1 MNPQD
6 LRRSETR
13 MAKQA
18 SHTVGLDI
26 GTSRITCIIGEP
38 GDGGLVDIVGIGE
51 SEAKG
56 LRKGVVVDPEAAVE
70 SITRAVEE
78 AERMSGLEAEEV
90 AINLSGSHIMS
101 FNGQAIVAVSG
112 REREVSHENGHGR
125 RSAHGSPAHVIVAG
139 RDREITQDDVRRAIE
154 SASAIQLPA
163 GREIVDRLPQEFIVD
178 DQDGINDP
186 VGMIGARL
194 AVKVHIVTSPV
205 TARQNVIN
213 AVNRAG
219 LVVGE
224 MVLEQ
229 LAAAEATLTDDD
241 KEFGAALVDIGA
253 ETTGLIIYQRGAVQH
268 TAVFALGGSHF
279 TNDIA
284 FGLRTPIPEAEKIK
298 RVVGCA
304 YSTSLNEMQRGELVE
319 VPSVG
324 GRPPRQLSRQILCDI
339 LQPRAEEVLMHV
351 ADEIKESGWERQL
364 SSGVVLTGGGALLDG
379 MCEIAEQVFDAPV
392 RLGYPE
398 RDRFGGLSEDI
409 QSPASAAA
417 AGLALVAQ
425 REQCAEA
432 RAVGAKKGSGMRLT
446 HFVSKFRHRFSSI
459 F

>member
-1 MNPQD
+1 MP
-6 LRRSETR
+6 
-13 MAKQA
+13 KQA
-18 SHTVGLDI
+18 THTVGLDI
-26 GTSRITCIIGEP
+26 GTSRVTCIIGEP
-38 GDGGLVDIVGIGE
+38 GDSQTVDIVGIGE
-51 SEAKG
+51 SESRG
-56 LRKGVVVDPEAAVE
+56 LRKGVVVDPDAAVE

-78 AERMSGLEAEEV
+78 AERMSGLETEEV

-112 REREVSHENGHGR
+112 REREANHENGHSR
-125 RSAHGSPAHVIVAG
+125 RSFYGPPAHVVVAG

-194 AVKVHIVTSPV
+194 AVKLHIVTSPV

-229 LAAAEATLTDDD
+229 LASAEATLTDDD

-284 FGLRTPIPEAEKIK
+284 FGLRTPIPEADKIK
-298 RVVGCA
+298 RNVGCA
-304 YSTSLNEMQRGELVE
+304 CALSLGEAERSELVE

-339 LQPRAEEVLMHV
+339 LQPRAEEVLSHV
-351 ADEIKESGWERQL
+351 ADEIREAGWEGQL
-364 SSGVVLTGGGALLDG
+364 SSGVVLTGGGSLLGG
-379 MCEIAEQVFDAPV
+379 MVEVAEQVFDAPV

-398 RDRFGGLSEDI
+398 RDRFGGLVEDV
-409 QSPASAAA
+409 QSPAWAAA
-417 AGLALVAQ
+417 SGLCLIRHRAKS
-425 REQCAEA
+425 AEIKASMA
-432 RAVGAKKGSGMRLT
+432 RAQAGNGFGAL
-446 HFVSKFRHRFSSI
+446 VSKFRNRFGGI

>member
-1 MNPQD
+1 MPKHA
-6 LRRSETR
+6 T
-13 MAKQA
+13 
-18 SHTVGLDI
+18 HTVGLDI
-26 GTSRITCIIGEP
+26 GTSRVTCIIGEP
-38 GDGGLVDIVGIGE
+38 GDNNSVDVVGIGE
-51 SEAKG
+51 AEARG

-70 SITRAVEE
+70 AITRAVEE

-90 AINLSGSHIMS
+90 TVNLSGSHIMS
-101 FNGQAIVAVSG
+101 FNGQAVVAVSG
-112 REREVSHENGHGR
+112 RERDPGHDAVKRANFGGNGY
-125 RSAHGSPAHVIVAG
+125 SSFTVAG
-139 RDREITQDDVRRAIE
+139 RDREITNDDVRRAVE

-163 GREIVDRLPQEFIVD
+163 GREIVDRLPQEFVVD
-178 DQDGINDP
+178 DQDGISDP

-194 AVKVHIVTSPV
+194 AVKVHLVTSPV

-219 LVVGE
+219 LVVSE

-229 LAAAEATLTDDD
+229 LAAAEAALTDDD
-241 KEFGAALVDIGA
+241 REFGSALVDIGA
-253 ETTGLIIYQRGAVQH
+253 ETTGLIVYQRGAVQH

-298 RVVGCA
+298 RGAGCA
-304 YSTSLNEMQRGELVE
+304 CSTGLSEFERGELVD

-339 LQPRAEEVLMHV
+339 LQPRAEEVLSHI
-351 ADEIKESGWERQL
+351 ADEIREAGWEGQL
-364 SSGVVLTGGGALLDG
+364 SSGVVLTGGGARLSG
-379 MCEIAEQVFDAPV
+379 MVEIAEQVFDAPV

-398 RDRFGGLSEDI
+398 RDRFGGLVEDI
-409 QSPASAAA
+409 QSPAWAAA
-417 AGLALVAQ
+417 AGLCLVAQ
-425 REQCAEA
+425 RARSAELRQTA
-432 RAVGAKKGSGMRLT
+432 AQRDGGGAFGAL
-446 HFVSKFRHRFSSI
+446 VSKFRNRFGSI

>member
-1 MNPQD
+1 
-6 LRRSETR
+6 

-26 GTSRITCIIGEP
+26 GTSRVTCIIGEP
-38 GDGGLVDIVGIGE
+38 GDGGLVDVVGIGE
-51 SEAKG
+51 AEAKG

-70 SITRAVEE
+70 AITRAVEE
-78 AERMSGLEAEEV
+78 AERMSGLETEEV
-90 AINLSGSHIMS
+90 AINLS
-101 FNGQAIVAVSG
+101 
-112 REREVSHENGHGR
+112 
-125 RSAHGSPAHVIVAG
+125 
-139 RDREITQDDVRRAIE
+139 
-154 SASAIQLPA
+154 
-163 GREIVDRLPQEFIVD
+163 
-178 DQDGINDP
+178 
-186 VGMIGARL
+186 GARL

-229 LAAAEATLTDDD
+229 LAAAEASLTDDD
-241 KEFGAALVDIGA
+241 KEFGSALVDVGA

-298 RVVGCA
+298 RNFG
-304 YSTSLNEMQRGELVE
+304 YSSSASLSEAERGEQVE

-324 GRPPRQLSRQILCDI
+324 GRGPRQLSRQILCDI
-339 LQPRAEEVLMHV
+339 LQPRAEEVLLHV
-351 ADEIKESGWERQL
+351 ADEIREAGGERQL
-364 SSGVVLTGGGALLDG
+364 SSGVILTGGGALLG
-379 MCEIAEQVFDAPV
+379 GICEVAEQVFDAPV
-392 RLGYPE
+392 RVGYPE
-398 RDRFGGLSEDI
+398 RDRFGGLVEDV
-409 QSPASAAA
+409 QSPQWTAA
-417 AGLALVAQ
+417 AGLALVAMRAQ
-425 REQCAEA
+425 HLEA
-432 RAVGAKKGSGMRLT
+432 RRAAGKREAAGAFGT
-446 HFVSKFRHRFSSI
+446 FVSKFRDRLSSI

>member
-1 MNPQD
+1 
-6 LRRSETR
+6 
-13 MAKQA
+13 MAKRGA
-18 SHTVGLDI
+18 HTVGLSI
-26 GTSRITCIIGEP
+26 GTSRVTCIIGEP
-38 GDGGLVDIVGIGE
+38 GDVSGALDIVGIGE
-51 SEAKG
+51 AEARG
-56 LRKGVVVDPEAAVE
+56 LRKGVIVNPENAVE
-70 SITRAVEE
+70 AIKHAVEA

-90 AINLSGSHIMS
+90 TINLAGSHIMG

-112 REREVSHENGHGR
+112 R
-125 RSAHGSPAHVIVAG
+125 
-139 RDREITQDDVRRAIE
+139 DREITPDDVRRAID
-154 SASAIQLPA
+154 SACAIQLPA

-205 TARQNVIN
+205 TARQNAIN

-219 LVVGE
+219 LVVSD

-229 LAAAEATLTDDD
+229 LAAAEASLTEED
-241 KEFGAALVDIGA
+241 KEFGSALVDTGA
-253 ETTGLIIYQRGAVQH
+253 ETTGLVIYQRGAVQH

-298 RVVGCA
+298 RSVGFA
-304 YSTSLNEMQRGELVE
+304 SSTGLSEMERGELVE

-324 GRPPRQLSRQILCDI
+324 GRGPRQLSRQILCDI

-351 ADEIKESGWERQL
+351 ADEIRESGWDRQL
-364 SSGVVLTGGGALLDG
+364 SSGVVLTGGGSLLGG
-379 MCEIAEQVFDAPV
+379 MVEVAEQVFDAPV

-398 RDRFGGLSEDI
+398 RDRFGGLIEDI
-409 QSPASAAA
+409 QTPAWTAA
-417 AGLALVAQ
+417 AGLSLVAG
-425 REQCAEA
+425 RANAVEA
-432 RAVGAKKGSGMRLT
+432 RSASGKRGATGGLT
-446 HFVSKFRHRFSSI
+446 AFVSKFRNRFSSI

>member
-1 MNPQD
+1 MP
-6 LRRSETR
+6 R
-13 MAKQA
+13 QA
-18 SHTVGLDI
+18 THTVGLDI
-26 GTSRITCIIGEP
+26 GTSRVTCIIGEP
-38 GDGGLVDIVGIGE
+38 GDAGLVDIVGIGE
-51 SEAKG
+51 AESRG
-56 LRKGVVVDPEAAVE
+56 LRKGVVVDPDAAVE
-70 SITRAVEE
+70 AITRAVEE
-78 AERMSGLEAEEV
+78 AERMSGLETEEV

-112 REREVSHENGHGR
+112 RERESSHDNGHSR
-125 RSAHGSPAHVIVAG
+125 RSFYGPPTHVVVAG

-194 AVKVHIVTSPV
+194 AVKLHIVTSPV

-224 MVLEQ
+224 MALEQ
-229 LAAAEATLTDDD
+229 LASAEAALTDDD

-284 FGLRTPIPEAEKIK
+284 FGLRTPIPEADKIK
-298 RVVGCA
+298 RNVGCA
-304 YSTSLNEMQRGELVE
+304 CALSLSEAERSELVE

-339 LQPRAEEVLMHV
+339 LQPRAEEVLSHV
-351 ADEIKESGWERQL
+351 ADEIREAGWEGQL
-364 SSGVVLTGGGALLDG
+364 SSGVVLTGGGSLLGG
-379 MCEIAEQVFDAPV
+379 MVEVAEQVFDAPV

-398 RDRFGGLSEDI
+398 RDRFGGLVEDV
-409 QSPASAAA
+409 QSPAWAAA
-417 AGLALVAQ
+417 SGLCLIRQ
-425 REQCAEA
+425 RAKSAEIKASMA
-432 RAVGAKKGSGMRLT
+432 RAQTGNGFGAL
-446 HFVSKFRHRFSSI
+446 VSKFRNRFGGI

>member
-1 MNPQD
+1 
-6 LRRSETR
+6 
-13 MAKQA
+13 MAKRGA
-18 SHTVGLDI
+18 HTVGLSI
-26 GTSRITCIIGEP
+26 GTSRVTCIIGEP
-38 GDGGLVDIVGIGE
+38 GDVSGALDIVGIGE
-51 SEAKG
+51 AEARG
-56 LRKGVVVDPEAAVE
+56 LRKGVIVNPENAVE
-70 SITRAVEE
+70 AIKHAVEA

-90 AINLSGSHIMS
+90 TINLAGSHIMG

-112 REREVSHENGHGR
+112 R
-125 RSAHGSPAHVIVAG
+125 
-139 RDREITQDDVRRAIE
+139 DREITPDDVRRAID
-154 SASAIQLPA
+154 SACAIQLPA

-205 TARQNVIN
+205 TARQNAIN

-219 LVVGE
+219 LVVSD

-229 LAAAEATLTDDD
+229 LAAAEASLTEED
-241 KEFGAALVDIGA
+241 KEFGSALVDIGA
-253 ETTGLIIYQRGAVQH
+253 ETTGLVIYQRGAVQH

-298 RVVGCA
+298 RSVGYA
-304 YSTSLNEMQRGELVE
+304 SSTGLSEMERGELVE

-324 GRPPRQLSRQILCDI
+324 GRGPRQLSRQILCDI

-351 ADEIKESGWERQL
+351 ADEIRESGWDRQL
-364 SSGVVLTGGGALLDG
+364 SSGVVLTGGGSLLGG
-379 MCEIAEQVFDAPV
+379 MVEVAEQVFDAPV

-398 RDRFGGLSEDI
+398 RDRFGGLVEDI
-409 QSPASAAA
+409 QTPAWTAA
-417 AGLALVAQ
+417 AGLSLVAG
-425 REQCAEA
+425 RANAVEA
-432 RAVGAKKGSGMRLT
+432 RATGGKRGATGGLT
-446 HFVSKFRHRFSSI
+446 AFVSKFRNRFSSI

>member
-1 MNPQD
+1 
-6 LRRSETR
+6 
-13 MAKQA
+13 MAKNA
-18 SHTVGLDI
+18 THTVGLDV

-38 GDGGLVDIVGIGE
+38 GEGGHVEVVGIGE

-112 REREVSHENGHGR
+112 REREAAHENGHRNGGR
-125 RSAHGSPAHVIVAG
+125 NGYASHVIVAG

-154 SASAIQLPA
+154 SASAIQLAA

-253 ETTGLIIYQRGAVQH
+253 ETTGLVIYQRGAVQH

-298 RVVGCA
+298 RAVGCA
-304 YSTSLNEMQRGELVE
+304 CGLSLSESERGELVD

-339 LQPRAEEVLMHV
+339 LQPRAEEVLSHV
-351 ADEIKESGWERQL
+351 ADEIREAGWEGQL

-379 MCEIAEQVFDAPV
+379 MVEIAEQVFDAPV

-398 RDRFGGLSEDI
+398 RDRFGGLVEDI
-409 QSPASAAA
+409 QSPAWAAA
-417 AGLALVAQ
+417 SGLCLMAQ
-425 REQCAEA
+425 RAKSAEMRASLA
-432 RAVGAKKGSGMRLT
+432 RANAGGGLGAL
-446 HFVSKFRHRFSSI
+446 VSKFRNRFGGI

>member
-1 MNPQD
+1 
-6 LRRSETR
+6 

-26 GTSRITCIIGEP
+26 GTSRVTCIIGEP
-38 GDGGLVDIVGIGE
+38 GDGQLVDVVGIGE
-51 SEAKG
+51 AEAKG

-70 SITRAVEE
+70 AITRAVEE

-90 AINLSGSHIMS
+90 AINLSGSHIMGV
-101 FNGQAIVAVSG
+101 NGQAIVAVSG
-112 REREVSHENGHGR
+112 RERDPVYESGHGR
-125 RSAHGSPAHVIVAG
+125 RNAHAPIVVAG

-229 LAAAEATLTDDD
+229 LAAAEATLTDD

-298 RVVGCA
+298 RVTGCA
-304 YSTSLNEMQRGELVE
+304 CALSLSEAERSELVE

-339 LQPRAEEVLMHV
+339 LQPRAEEVLSHV
-351 ADEIKESGWERQL
+351 ADEIREAGWEGQL
-364 SSGVVLTGGGALLDG
+364 SSGVVLTGGGSLLNG
-379 MCEIAEQVFDAPV
+379 MAEIAEQVFDAPV

-398 RDRFGGLSEDI
+398 RDRFGGLVEDI
-409 QSPASAAA
+409 QSPAWAAA
-417 AGLALVAQ
+417 AGLCLTGQ
-425 REQCAEA
+425 RTKSAEMRASLA
-432 RAVGAKKGSGMRLT
+432 RAQGAGGLGAL
-446 HFVSKFRHRFSSI
+446 VSKFRNRFGGI